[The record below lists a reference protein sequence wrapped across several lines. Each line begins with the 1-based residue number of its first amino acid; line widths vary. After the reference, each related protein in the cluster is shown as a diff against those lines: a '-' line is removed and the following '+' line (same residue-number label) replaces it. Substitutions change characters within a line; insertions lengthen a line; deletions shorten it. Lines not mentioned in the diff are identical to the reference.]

1 MQSYQRGVILGLT
14 LAEVFIVLLFIFLI
28 VFTSKDNVS
37 QFKNAEASENQIGV
51 SVTDSPDF
59 SHKSFPIPET
69 AAPLSPNGSPLPE
82 PPPLGV
88 DLFDPEPPTI
98 LDEEEQYSLAEET
111 LQSIEGKLLKNQI
124 QFETD
129 MIAESQKGL
138 ISDETAQIDHKWPP
152 VITITEAQGYSFPV
166 GSAFISETFGEMLK
180 TIVAKTL
187 KDNIEKYNANIIE
200 VYGHTDE
207 QPKQGVSNLDFFLIQ
222 AINGN
227 YPIER
232 LLTSDN
238 VGLGMARAV
247 AVSQILMQCPE
258 LQNVKIFSY
267 SAGQSINNTGSI
279 SSQNLGDEPS
289 RRRIEIRLR
298 GI

>member
-37 QFKNAEASENQIGV
+37 QFQNAEESENQIGV
-51 SVTDSPDF
+51 TDSEEF
-59 SHKSFPIPET
+59 SHKSFPIPVT

-88 DLFDPEPPTI
+88 DLYNPEPPTI
-98 LDEEEQYSLAEET
+98 LDQEEQYSVSQEPLQSSDGKFILNQNEFQTDRKEET
-111 LQSIEGKLLKNQI
+111 QN
-124 QFETD
+124 
-129 MIAESQKGL
+129 GL
-138 ISDETAQIDHKWPP
+138 ISNEAAQNGHNWPP

-207 QPKQGVSNLDFFLIQ
+207 QPKQGVSNLDNFLIQ

-227 YPIER
+227 YPIEK
-232 LLTSDN
+232 LSTSDN

-258 LQNVKIFSY
+258 LQNVKILSY

-279 SSQNLGDEPS
+279 SSKNLGDEPS